1 MGKEIK
7 ISKLCPYPTEEP
19 TGFAVGFTF
28 GVNGRTGYLDTAV
41 SYDEATTDEEAV
53 QIALQKLGESI
64 NSQLDTMASKSPL
77 VWTVVEL
84 PEVEPTEE

>member
-1 MGKEIK
+1 MEREIK
-7 ISKLCPYPTEEP
+7 VSKLQPYPAEEP

-28 GVNGRTGYLDTAV
+28 GVNGRTGYLDTVV

-64 NSQLDTMASKSPL
+64 NSQLDTMESKSPL
-77 VWTVVEL
+77 V
-84 PEVEPTEE
+84 